1 MRKAIVVLLLII
13 SGCSAPADKPV
24 ANHFD
29 TAIQDLSITT
39 QQLESVRRE
48 KDFFVKALEDF
59 ERQKTEYALFL
70 TPGRIGGQMQD
81 FAGWHRDIV
90 LRERGLEAQ
99 HAINVFAAHNQVAI
113 RKSLDPNQPTLVS
126 LAP

>member
-1 MRKAIVVLLLII
+1 MRKAIIIFLLII
-13 SGCSAPADKPV
+13 GGCSTPADKP
-24 ANHFD
+24 AQTHFD

-48 KDFFVKALEDF
+48 KDFFVKTMEDF
-59 ERQKTEYALFL
+59 EQQKTKYALFL
-70 TPGRIGGQMQD
+70 TPGRLGGQMQD

-90 LRERGLEAQ
+90 QRERGLEAQ

-113 RKSLDPNQPTLVS
+113 RKSLDPNQTTLVS